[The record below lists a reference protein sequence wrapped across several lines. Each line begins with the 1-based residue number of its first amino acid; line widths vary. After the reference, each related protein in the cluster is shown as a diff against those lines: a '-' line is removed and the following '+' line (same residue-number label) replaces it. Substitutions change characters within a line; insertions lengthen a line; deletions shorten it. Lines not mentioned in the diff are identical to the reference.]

1 MIILWRLPFNIYCTD
16 LLSSGDIG
24 EIVDQLSQQP
34 FERVQHFAHK
44 LGFTQGEFTE
54 KSQHSSV
61 RDLLFFLLLEWKRR
75 NPTST
80 TQSLALVLMS
90 CEHYSEAVWL
100 DPTRT

>member
-1 MIILWRLPFNIYCTD
+1 MIWRLPFNIYCTD
-16 LLSSGDIG
+16 ILSSGEIG

-34 FERVQHFAHK
+34 FERVQRFAHK

-54 KSQHSSV
+54 KSQHNSV
-61 RDLLFFLLLEWKRR
+61 RDLLFFLLLGWKRR
-75 NPTST
+75 NPTNT

-90 CEHYSEAVWL
+90 CGYYSEALRL